1 MGARGLK
8 DTLHAIRPRAWQV
21 VLGMIAFAAPWLW
34 LLERS
39 TLAPPTDNIE
49 QLTWV
54 RSLEWGYYKHPP
66 LPTWL
71 LWPFVQAL
79 GWSAWTTYVLGALC
93 TLGGFFIYWRM
104 LRGMRGGAYALV
116 ALLAGLCVTFYNGRL
131 HFYNHEIPLITFVAG
146 AAAACWRRCAG
157 AAGSATSFTC
167 SI

>member
-93 TLGGFFIYWRM
+93 TLGGSSSI
-104 LRGMRGGAYALV
+104 GACCA
-116 ALLAGLCVTFYNGRL
+116 AC
-131 HFYNHEIPLITFVAG
+131 
-146 AAAACWRRCAG
+146 AAARMRWSRCWPGCASRSTT
-157 AAGSATSFTC
+157 AGCISTTTRSR
-167 SI
+167 